1 MVVFIRTI
9 ITHPRAKNKKFAHAP
24 VQSLGTGYVLVMKGG
39 TLDLVRI
46 ISDLAS
52 VESAAAL
59 FVVGVVAAWFRPV
72 TWHEKVEAW
81 QFLHS
86 IAPKAPPVYVDP
98 LAWEDPD
105 GLLPFPME

>member
-1 MVVFIRTI
+1 MNI
-9 ITHPRAKNKKFAHAP
+9 AHAISELTTTNSAIA
-24 VQSLGTGYVLVMKGG
+24 VGVL
-39 TLDLVRI
+39 
-46 ISDLAS
+46 
-52 VESAAAL
+52 
-59 FVVGVVAAWFRPV
+59 GVVAAWFRPV

-98 LAWEDPD
+98 LTWESPD